1 MGTHKGRVLVVDD
14 HKTNRMKLALAVQ
27 NLGHEVETVE
37 GGKECLEA
45 LRLERFDIVLL
56 DIMMPEMDG
65 FQVLGAIKA
74 DPALRDIPVIVISSL
89 EETEDAVRAIEL
101 GADDFLTKS
110 FNPVLLKA
118 RVGAGL
124 ERKRLRDKELEYLHQ
139 VDRLAAA
146 SGVVEGKEFDPARL
160 GLDDIAA
167 RDDRLGN
174 LARVFLQMAGEV
186 YRREQNLRKQISLLK
201 GGFLLLILGACW
213 GLIPSLSR
221 IIMVDGL
228 HPLGVA
234 FWTLGLSAVLMIIT
248 SALTGHYP
256 GTSRPQLRRYLI
268 LGLVGGVLP
277 QLFLFWAATSVPAM
291 IIAIIVAAKSFMV
304 FLLAA
309 SMGLEAPSLKR
320 FIGLSLGLGCVVLI
334 MVPGSKS
341 TGIANWI
348 WILITLAVPLCYAV
362 EDIVVAALPNDDVD
376 ILGAATGITIAAALI
391 LMPVTLATGSFISPA
406 DAIAGYG
413 WAFLLIAALSAFT
426 TVLLIYTI
434 RTTGAVFASQAG
446 YSMTAGGILWSVLLL
461 NEQMTLWVWAAL
473 ACLIS
478 GLALVMPKQ
487 GDHPED
493 ASRGADAMAP
503 RSVAAGGSADDV
515 RERISRF

>member
-1 MGTHKGRVLVVDD
+1 MGTQQGRVLVVDD
-14 HKTNRMKLALAVQ
+14 HKTNRMKMALAVQ

-37 GGKECLEA
+37 GGKQCLEA
-45 LRLERFDIVLL
+45 LRQGRFDIVLL

-65 FQVLGAIKA
+65 FQVLAEIKA
-74 DPALRDIPVIVISSL
+74 DPALRDVPVIVISSL

-146 SGVVEGKEFDPARL
+146 SGLVEGKEFDPARL

-186 YRREQNLRKQISLLK
+186 YRREQNLRLQISLLK
-201 GGFLLLILGACW
+201 GGMLLMLLGASW

-221 IIMVDGL
+221 IIMLDGL

-234 FWTLGLSAVLMIIT
+234 FWTLGLSAVLMIAA
-248 SALTGHYP
+248 SVLTGRYP
-256 GTSRPQLRRYLI
+256 STSGPDIRRYLT

-277 QLFLFWAATSVPAM
+277 QLFLFWVAASVPAM
-291 IIAIIVAAKSFMV
+291 IIAIILAAESFIV
-304 FLLAA
+304 FVLAA

-320 FIGLSLGLGCVVLI
+320 FLGLSLGLGCVVLI
-334 MVPGSKS
+334 MVPGSEG
-341 TGIANWI
+341 TGVENWV
-348 WILITLAVPLCYAV
+348 WILVTLAVPL
-362 EDIVVAALPNDDVD
+362 L
-376 ILGAATGITIAAALI
+376 LRGR
-391 LMPVTLATGSFISPA
+391 
-406 DAIAGYG
+406 GY
-413 WAFLLIAALSAFT
+413 
-426 TVLLIYTI
+426 
-434 RTTGAVFASQAG
+434 RHR
-446 YSMTAGGILWSVLLL
+446 
-461 NEQMTLWVWAAL
+461 
-473 ACLIS
+473 
-478 GLALVMPKQ
+478 GLA
-487 GDHPED
+487 
-493 ASRGADAMAP
+493 RG
-503 RSVAAGGSADDV
+503 RH
-515 RERISRF
+515 